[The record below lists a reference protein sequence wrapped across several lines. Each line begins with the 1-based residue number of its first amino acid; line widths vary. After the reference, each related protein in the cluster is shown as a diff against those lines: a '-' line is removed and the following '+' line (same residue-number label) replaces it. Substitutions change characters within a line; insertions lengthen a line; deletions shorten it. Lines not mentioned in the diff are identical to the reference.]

1 MSELRKASIFQSWT
15 YDRVSNQMWGSR
27 LLIMD
32 RIVEQQ
38 NLQEGQKHR
47 QPILGYQDLD
57 VLDGTRTT
65 ARFRESSIKEGVC

>member
-1 MSELRKASIFQSWT
+1 
-15 YDRVSNQMWGSR
+15 
-27 LLIMD
+27 MD

-38 NLQEGQKHR
+38 NLQEGQKHQ